1 MNDYISG
8 TPAPPARWE
17 TEQPVRQPRS
27 DVLGIASLVLGVIG
41 FLPIPGLPA
50 SILAVILGFLAGK
63 DSHAAGG
70 RSRAANAGIVLGC
83 VSIVIAAVIS
93 IVYFGILGYPL
104 PQIHRYHPH
113 G

>member
-1 MNDYISG
+1 MNDYITG
-8 TPAPPARWE
+8 MQAPLAQRE

-27 DVLGIASLVLGVIG
+27 DGLGIASLVLGVVG

-50 SILAVILGFLAGK
+50 SILAVILGFLADK
-63 DSHAAGG
+63 DSHTPGG

-83 VSIVIAAVIS
+83 VSIGIAAVIS
-93 IVYFGILGYPL
+93 IVYFGILGYPP

>member
-1 MNDYISG
+1 M
-8 TPAPPARWE
+8 
-17 TEQPVRQPRS
+17 
-27 DVLGIASLVLGVIG
+27 G

-70 RSRAANAGIVLGC
+70 RSRPANAGIVLGC
-83 VSIVIAAVIS
+83 VSIGIAAFIS

>member
-1 MNDYISG
+1 MNDYIGG
-8 TPAPPARWE
+8 TPAPARWQ
-17 TEQPVRQPRS
+17 TEQPVRRPRS
-27 DVLGIASLVLGVIG
+27 DVLGIASLVLGILG

-70 RSRAANAGIVLGC
+70 RGRAANAGIVLGF
-83 VSIVIAAVIS
+83 VSIAIAVVIS
-93 IVYFGILGYPL
+93 IVYFGVLGYPL
-104 PQIHRYHPH
+104 PQIHRYHPN